1 MSRKAP
7 TEVRRERTRVQSS
20 WPRTLPRAL
29 AAELRRTGR
38 ADLSPERIA
47 VALAG
52 WKWMSRQSRRDLDD
66 ASNDYVEY
74 SGPTARDV
82 LDVAIRAL
90 PKRFAREL
98 RKLVSPLDE
107 AVAAKTLPD
116 PFADPARP
124 WWHRRLTDLYQA

>member
-1 MSRKAP
+1 
-7 TEVRRERTRVQSS
+7 
-20 WPRTLPRAL
+20 
-29 AAELRRTGR
+29 
-38 ADLSPERIA
+38 
-47 VALAG
+47 
-52 WKWMSRQSRRDLDD
+52 MSRQSRRDLDD

-82 LDVAIRAL
+82 IDAAIRAL

-124 WWHRRLTDLYQA
+124 WWHRRLTDLYQGRALTGRERERAYRQAGLVPPTW